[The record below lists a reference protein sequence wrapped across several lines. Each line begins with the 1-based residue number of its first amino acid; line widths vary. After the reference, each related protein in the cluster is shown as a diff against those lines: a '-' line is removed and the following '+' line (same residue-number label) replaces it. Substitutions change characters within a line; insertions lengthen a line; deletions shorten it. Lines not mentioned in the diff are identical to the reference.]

1 MLFGASFVDSS
12 EDVEE
17 LSSDWGVAGVRDSGE
32 ILSEGLCVSMDGS
45 IEKVAFEL
53 LVGWAVDA
61 DAGMPFGFAAA
72 LGGDRASSVGDGV
85 AFKADRVSA
94 AIADLVSL
102 LLFECVV
109 SLGGQ

>member
-53 LVGWAVDA
+53 LVGWAVDCLLYTSPSPR
-61 DAGMPFGFAAA
+61 DRTRSRMP
-72 LGGDRASSVGDGV
+72 SS
-85 AFKADRVSA
+85 A
-94 AIADLVSL
+94 
-102 LLFECVV
+102 
-109 SLGGQ
+109 